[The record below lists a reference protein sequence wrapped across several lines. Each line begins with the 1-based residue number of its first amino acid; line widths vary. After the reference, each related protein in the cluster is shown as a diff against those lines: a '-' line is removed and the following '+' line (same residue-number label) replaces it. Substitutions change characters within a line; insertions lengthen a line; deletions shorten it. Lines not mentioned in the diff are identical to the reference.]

1 MWRTKPPAK
10 SWKVLYGDV
19 RNCWCAFIYLSL
31 NILFSI
37 NILFYKLFGQFHFLG
52 NFISSVQSNISL
64 TISFLGIFHQ
74 FYFSGRF
81 LLSAIRE
88 VTVCGFDACAFRKCV
103 TRLGQLFLF
112 EVFIQKNEKI
122 GLVNVSVRWY
132 IVSMINISISQDS
145 PPKGSPKLHL
155 KLKNDN
161 IFKKVNYLG

>member
-10 SWKVLYGDV
+10 SWKVLYDDV

-112 EVFIQKNEKI
+112 EVFVQKNEKI

-155 KLKNDN
+155 KFKNDK
-161 IFKKVNYLG
+161 KKVNYLG